1 MISNDEWAALKILIA
16 LTEQEKAAQET
27 RVLRD
32 LLNDSTPGDAY
43 VVQLLDEFRHEGP
56 NGSHQCLVF
65 ELLGP
70 SLDSVIESYRPLPWE
85 VATVDNRLD
94 SDVILRVSKQL
105 LSALS
110 SLHNKGIA
118 HGGKTFPAPLETS
131 TELTIK
137 GQFADD

>member
-1 MISNDEWAALKILIA
+1 M
-16 LTEQEKAAQET
+16 
-27 RVLRD
+27 LRY

-43 VVQLLDEFRHEGP
+43 VVQLLDEFCHEGS

-70 SLDSVIESYRPLPWE
+70 SLYSVIESYRPLPWD

-105 LSALS
+105 LIALS
-110 SLHNKGIA
+110 SLHGKGIA
-118 HGGKTFPAPLETS
+118 HGGKTFLVQLQTYA
-131 TELTIK
+131 ELIIK
-137 GQFADD
+137 DQFADY